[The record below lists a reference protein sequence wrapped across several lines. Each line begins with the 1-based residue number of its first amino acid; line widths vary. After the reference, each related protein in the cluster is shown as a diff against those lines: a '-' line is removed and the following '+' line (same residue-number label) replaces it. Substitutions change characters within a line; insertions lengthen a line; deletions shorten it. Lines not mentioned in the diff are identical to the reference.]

1 MARNTIVD
9 VREKVEF
16 INQTTLVEL
25 EFMNWGSGKYQL
37 MNAETGENYGPVCN
51 GATEFLTFLE
61 GFYVRGRVK

>member
-9 VREKVEF
+9 VREKIEF

-51 GATEFLTFLE
+51 GATEFLKFLKGFDE
-61 GFYVRGRVK
+61 GRRVK